1 MPSTSTAYV
10 LIPSLGYR
18 YSFDG
23 VTSISHSLSL
33 KISTDSDSSS
43 TADTVNNARNEPD
56 VVSLSVVASD
66 AHVPVIGWTQQ
77 TFRSLAQ
84 IKELRLLCRV
94 VTPLR
99 TYDNM
104 LLSAL
109 SVLQDDTCPDGWTGT
124 LTFTQAQYVT
134 WNPDYHAP
142 AAGTYTN
149 SNSSTVTNTGSAAA
163 KTVSGSAAAQTLS
176 KAGIK

>member
-84 IKELRLLCRV
+84 IKELRILCRV

-124 LTFTQAQYVT
+124 LTFT
-134 WNPDYHAP
+134 HAE
-142 AAGTYTN
+142 AATAAVKTEDQ
-149 SNSSTVTNTGSAAA
+149 SSTPRSTGSSA
-163 KTVSGSAAAQTLS
+163 VRSVGGSSGSVLQTIL
-176 KAGIK
+176 KEAGIR